1 MKKFTLFVGLLS
13 TLLIVGSVPALAQQT
28 GSISGTVTS
37 KDGDPLPGVTVEAS
51 SDVLPRPRIVFSGA
65 NGDFRLVQLPPGDYE
80 LSFLLEGLATVT
92 QEMKVLLQQNAA
104 VRVSMQPEALSE
116 QVNVIGQLQT
126 IDTTSAEIK
135 SAVSSDDFD
144 QLPIG
149 QQYRDLIKLIPGVQ
163 YSEDTVRGPS
173 AGGSGQDNVYL
184 FDGVNVTLPL
194 FGTLSSDSSAND
206 IDQIS
211 IIKGGAKAIDFNR
224 SGGFTINTIS
234 KSGTNL
240 FHGAASFQI
249 QTQGMSGDRDVD
261 SAAVFSRDQDWSS
274 LSIGG
279 PIVPSNLTFYAS
291 YFRPT
296 TTSDSRSNLYG
307 AVPDAES
314 VRDEFFGK
322 LTWTP
327 NDSILIHGSYRD
339 SENDDQGSGVSGQ
352 AITGTASSGS
362 DSQLE
367 IGTVEA
373 SWVIN
378 DRSFVNFKATDFSN
392 DFNSRPDNV
401 LNLDIRGDGT
411 VGLDL
416 NNLDR
421 MGLLFVPQ
429 PVAGQD
435 AFNAFIQPLIN
446 RYGFVQNGV
455 AFGGGIVGVATTFND
470 QFFSRESFQLG
481 YDTLIGDHHELHFG
495 YQNSSDGEDLS
506 RTSNGWG
513 SITVPGGR
521 ATLADGTPIFF
532 EARFQQQSA
541 DDLSSQIS
549 PVITSEF
556 ESQSFEVN
564 DTITYDQWTIN
575 VGVLVSNDKL
585 YGQGL
590 RENSSNLSGF
600 ELAPGNRY
608 LMHED
613 DFGDMIQPRLGVARA
628 LDNGRSSVYAS
639 YARYHP
645 AASSLP
651 RAASWAR
658 NLRRTI
664 RGFFDANGELL
675 TDDEDNI
682 IGIAGVRA
690 SSGKFFQPNL
700 NPRAIDEYMI
710 GYNRQFSN
718 GWTGKAYARYRYGYN
733 FWEDTNNNAR
743 SRFLAPEGFSQED
756 YIPELNDFRAEI
768 GGSSYVIAELDNAFT
783 KYYEVN
789 LDAEWRGSKA
799 YFKGSYVW
807 SHYYGNFDQDNTTT
821 NNDGNRF
828 IGSSFISDGA
838 GRQLWNFRY
847 GNLRGDRRH
856 QLKAY
861 GYYNF
866 DWNGSVGAYG
876 IYQSGQPWEAW
887 DVEVYRALTGS
898 SSDTSRFA
906 EPAGSRTT
914 EAHYQVDLNYT
925 QRFPFGDRYSFEL
938 RADVFN
944 AFDNQTGYNIQNK
957 RNSANFGSARTFF
970 LPRRFQLAAKFT
982 F

>member
-1 MKKFTLFVGLLS
+1 MKKYTVIVGLLS
-13 TLLIVGSVPALAQQT
+13 MLLIVGSLPALGQQT

-37 KDGDPLPGVTVEAS
+37 ADGDPLPGITVEAT
-51 SDVLPRPRIVFSGA
+51 SDVLPRPRTTFSAADGS
-65 NGDFRLVQLPPGDYE
+65 FRLVQLPPGDYE
-80 LSFLLEGLATVT
+80 VTFSLEGLATVT
-92 QEMKVLLQQNAA
+92 QEMKVLLQQNSA
-104 VRVSMQPEALSE
+104 VRVSMQPEAVSE
-116 QVNVIGQLQT
+116 QVNVIGELAT

-135 SAVSSDDFD
+135 SAVDSDIFD

-149 QQYRDLIKLIPGVQ
+149 QQYRDLVKLVPGVQ
-163 YSEDTVRGPS
+163 YSEDKVRGPS

-184 FDGVNVTLPL
+184 FDGVNVSLPL
-194 FGTLSSDSSAND
+194 FGTLSSDSSSND
-206 IDQIS
+206 IDQVS
-211 IIKGGAKAIDFNR
+211 IIKGGARAVDFNR
-224 SGGFTINTIS
+224 SGGFTINTTS
-234 KSGTNL
+234 KSGTNR
-240 FHGAASFQI
+240 FHGTASYQI
-249 QTQGMSGDRDVD
+249 QNQGMSAKRDVD
-261 SAAVFSRDQDWSS
+261 SAAAFSRDQDWTS
-274 LSIGG
+274 LSLGG

-291 YFRPT
+291 YYRPT
-296 TTSDSRSNLYG
+296 TTSDSRTNLYG

-327 NDSILIHGSYRD
+327 SDSILVHGSYRD
-339 SENDDQGSGVSGQ
+339 SENDDQGSGVTGE

-367 IGTVEA
+367 IGTLEA

-401 LNLDIRGDGT
+401 LGFDIRSDGSVT
-411 VGLDL
+411 LDV

-421 MGLLFVPQ
+421 MGRLAVPQ
-429 PVAGQD
+429 PIAGED
-435 AFNAFIQPLIN
+435 AYNAFIAPLIS
-446 RYGFVQNGV
+446 RYGYVQNGV
-455 AFGGGIVGVATTFND
+455 AVGGGIAGVATTFND
-470 QFFSRESFQLG
+470 QLFSRESFQLG
-481 YDTLIGDHHELHFG
+481 YDLLVGDHHELHFG
-495 YQNSSDGEDLS
+495 YQNYSDGEDLS

-521 ATLADGTPIFF
+521 ATTDDGTPIFF
-532 EARFQQQSA
+532 EARFQQQSVI
-541 DDLSSQIS
+541 DLNGNIS

-556 ESQSFEVN
+556 ESQSIEIN
-564 DTITYDQWTIN
+564 DKLTYDKWSFN

-590 RENSSNLSGF
+590 RENSSNVSGF

-608 LMHED
+608 KMHED
-613 DFGDMIQPRLGVARA
+613 DFSDMVQPRLGVTRA
-628 LDNGRSSVYAS
+628 INDGRATVYAS

-664 RGFFDANGELL
+664 RGFFDADGNL
-675 TDDEDNI
+675 I
-682 IGIAGVRA
+682 SIAGVRS
-690 SSGKFFQPNL
+690 SSGKFFQDNL
-700 NPRAIDEYMI
+700 NPRAIDEYMV
-710 GYNRQFSN
+710 GYSRQFNN
-718 GWTGKAYARYRYGYN
+718 GWTGKAYLRHRYGYN

-743 SRFLAPEGFSQED
+743 SRFLAPDEFSHDD
-756 YIPELNDFRAEI
+756 YIPELGTFRSEI

-783 KYYEVN
+783 KFYEAN
-789 LDAEWRGSKA
+789 FDAEWRGSNA

-821 NNDGNRF
+821 GNDGNIF
-828 IGSSFISDGA
+828 VGSSFIADGA
-838 GRQLWNFRY
+838 GRQLWNNRY

-866 DWNGSVGAYG
+866 KWNGSAGIFG

-914 EAHYQVDLNYT
+914 DDHYQVDLNYT
-925 QRFPFGDRYSFEL
+925 HRFPFADRYSVQL

-944 AFDNQTGYNIQNK
+944 AFDKQTGYNIQNK
-957 RNSANFGSARTFF
+957 VNSANFGTPRDFF
-970 LPRRFQLAAKFT
+970 LPRRFQLAVKFT